1 MTITPTDCKRNLAHV
16 AAILSIL
23 DRGATSDQVAES
35 VAILSAPA
43 ASVQPQLVLV
53 AAV

>member
-1 MTITPTDCKRNLAHV
+1 MTLTPTDCKRNLAHV

-23 DRGATSDQVAES
+23 DRGATYAQVVKS
-35 VAILSAPA
+35 VAILSAPVEA
-43 ASVQPQLVLV
+43 VQPQLLLV

>member
-1 MTITPTDCKRNLAHV
+1 MTLTTAECTRNLAHV

-23 DRGATSDQVAES
+23 DRGATYAQVAES
-35 VAILSAPA
+35 VAILSEPA

>member
-1 MTITPTDCKRNLAHV
+1 MTLTPTDCTRNLAHV

-23 DRGATSDQVAES
+23 DRGATYAQVAES
-35 VAILSAPA
+35 VAILSAPV
-43 ASVQPQLVLV
+43 ASVQPRLVLV